1 MFAKL
6 KKKVL
11 EEEEAAGGPERLS
24 FSPRKLPGGPVA
36 IRSPPAAGPPL
47 PGEGEE
53 ENKPDGEAEKEK
65 KEEEKPQPL
74 QSVNL
79 VKYGAIHL
87 YYTCL

>member
-24 FSPRKLPGGPVA
+24 FSPRKFPGGPVA
-36 IRSPPAAGPPL
+36 VRSPPAVGPLPPL

-53 ENKPDGEAEKEK
+53 EKKSEGDAEKK
-65 KEEEKPQPL
+65 KNKEEKPHPL

-79 VKYGAIHL
+79 VSMAL
-87 YYTCL
+87 DMLCL

>member
-36 IRSPPAAGPPL
+36 VRSPPAVESDRLPL
-47 PGEGEE
+47 PTVSHTAPQKVEE
-53 ENKPDGEAEKEK
+53 EQN
-65 KEEEKPQPL
+65 EEEKPQNI
-74 QSVNL
+74 NL
-79 VKYGAIHL
+79 VINYSL
-87 YYTCL
+87 TR